1 MARRNRAP
9 MSIGQQFRFL
19 GGFSRVIMGLSVV
32 AIFLVW
38 KQVESSRLRTEL
50 FKLETECTSLLAQ
63 NEQLMAARMNLSS
76 FSVIRSQAERELGM
90 VMPGGD
96 PDWIVVS
103 ASRVIRGGIPAA
115 PGNGSRESEPY
126 DDPGG
131 TVACIR

>member
-19 GGFSRVIMGLSVV
+19 GGFSRVIISLSVV

-38 KQVESSRLRTEL
+38 KQVECSRLRTEL
-50 FKLETECTSLLAQ
+50 YRLETECTSLLAQ
-63 NEQLMAARMNLSS
+63 NEQLSATRMNLGR
-76 FSVIRSQAERELGM
+76 FSEIRGRAEHELGM

-103 ASRVIRGGIPAA
+103 ASRVIRGGSRPA
-115 PGNGSRESEPY
+115 GVDGREGEPY

>member
-1 MARRNRAP
+1 MARRNRGP
-9 MSIGQQFRFL
+9 MSILDQFAF
-19 GGFSRVIMGLSVV
+19 MGRYFWASVGISMV

-38 KQVESSRLRTEL
+38 KQVESSSLRTRL
-50 FKLETECTSLLAQ
+50 FGLENECTSLLAQ
-63 NEQLMAARMNLSS
+63 NEQLMATRMSLSS

-90 VMPGGD
+90 VMPACD

-103 ASRVIRGGIPAA
+103 AGDVTRGGSRLRKD
-115 PGNGSRESEPY
+115 NNTRESEPY